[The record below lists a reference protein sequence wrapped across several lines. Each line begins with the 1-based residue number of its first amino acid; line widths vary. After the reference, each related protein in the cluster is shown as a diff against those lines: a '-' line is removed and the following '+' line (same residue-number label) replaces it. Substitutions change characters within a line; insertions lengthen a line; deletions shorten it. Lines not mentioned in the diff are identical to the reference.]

1 MATIYASMTRFDAF
15 QFIKELLPMVD
26 IWYASQLLS
35 KEQEEKPELISIVGS
50 NDAHRTFP

>member
-1 MATIYASMTRFDAF
+1 MYASMTRFHAF

-50 NDAHRTFP
+50 NDAHRNFP